1 MSFFCSLSG
10 PASRLVVLAAVT
22 LLSGGCAQ
30 TGPHS
35 SSAGPV
41 LYPNDAY
48 NRMGAAAASAQV
60 QACTGKAQEAGL
72 SPRLDNNAVGRGA
85 TEGAAVGGAVGA
97 VGSIVNGGGLGRTV
111 DHAAKGAVIGGTA
124 GAVRGSFHND
134 KPNPTYRN
142 FVSHCLRDQGLE
154 VIGWN

>member
-1 MSFFCSLSG
+1 
-10 PASRLVVLAAVT
+10 
-22 LLSGGCAQ
+22 
-30 TGPHS
+30 
-35 SSAGPV
+35 V

-60 QACTGKAQEAGL
+60 QTCTAKAQEAGI
-72 SPRLDNNAVGRGA
+72 SPRLDNNAVARGA

-97 VGSIVNGGGLGRTV
+97 VGSIVSGGNLGRTAEN
-111 DHAAKGAVIGGTA
+111 AAKGAVIGGTA

-142 FVSHCLRDQGLE
+142 FVSRCLRDQGLE